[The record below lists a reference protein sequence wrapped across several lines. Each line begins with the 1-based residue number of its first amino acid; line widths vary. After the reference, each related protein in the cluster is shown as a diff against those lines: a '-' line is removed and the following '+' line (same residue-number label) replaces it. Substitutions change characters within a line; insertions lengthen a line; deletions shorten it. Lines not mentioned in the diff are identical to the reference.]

1 MENEDLIDYEEEVSV
16 PPSGTTQADTN
27 ASAGAAPAGDGDEGN
42 KKVRVELGIGKYGFV
57 Y

>member
-42 KKVRVELGIGKYGFV
+42 KKVRVELGIGKYEFV